1 MQSIL
6 NSLHQNMLSE
16 LKSIGH
22 PHLGLDNM
30 RSRSMAIESLLN
42 PPQEERNPPPR
53 YRESRSNSYQSQGSS
68 SPESVGFN
76 RLRQPRQDYDR
87 RRRPLSRSSSIAR
100 ERREFRPT
108 YLQEEEYF
116 IWYHRVD
123 LGLDWSDVRQ
133 AYNAQFPQ
141 RQRRGFQGIQCKY
154 YRCCDQ
160 YGIPK
165 VRQRSRALT
174 ADEAYGVRNRLPGL
188 WYPWM
193 RHPPQQNGIV
203 VLLYVHNKARLA
215 DSCCEDGNRVISR
228 SP

>member
-1 MQSIL
+1 MRPHQS
-6 NSLHQNMLSE
+6 
-16 LKSIGH
+16 SIEVPQSSH
-22 PHLGLDNM
+22 DSM

-42 PPQEERNPPPR
+42 PPQDESKPSPH
-53 YRESRSNSYQSQGSS
+53 YRPSHSDDGRSQGSS
-68 SPESVGFN
+68 SPESGDFHH
-76 RLRQPRQDYDR
+76 RILIDLRQPQQEHGR
-87 RRRPLSRSSSIAR
+87 RRSNSSRSSSRAR

-123 LGLDWSDVRQ
+123 LGLDWTDVRQ

-165 VRQRSRALT
+165 VRQRERGAT
-174 ADEAYGVRNRLPGL
+174 ADEAYGVRSRLPGL

-193 RHPPQQNGIV
+193 RTRPQQHGKQW
-203 VLLYVHNKARLA
+203 LCSTLSKRRLA
-215 DSCCEDGNRVISR
+215 DCAEG
-228 SP
+228 